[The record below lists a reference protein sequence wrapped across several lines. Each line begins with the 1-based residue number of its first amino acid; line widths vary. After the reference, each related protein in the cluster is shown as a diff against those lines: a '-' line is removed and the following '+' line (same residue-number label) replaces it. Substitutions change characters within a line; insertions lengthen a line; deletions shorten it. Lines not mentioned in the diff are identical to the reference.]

1 MKKAFNIITDILLV
15 VFILLAA
22 LITIVSLNTK
32 DRGVTNIFGY
42 VPLNIQTNSMQNV
55 INPGD
60 LIFTQ
65 KYNGEDIEVGDIIA
79 FFSVEEETTIIK
91 THRVIR
97 KENNDGTIT
106 FITKGDNAEGEDQLG
121 LTKNDIVSIYQSND
135 YNGFKL
141 PFVGNIFS
149 FLKSQTGFLFCIILP
164 LFVFFIYQL
173 YKFIVIIMEEKKKE
187 TLKEIEAAKEKA

>member
-1 MKKAFNIITDILLV
+1 MKKSFNIITDILLV
-15 VFILLAA
+15 VFILLAS

-91 THRVIR
+91 THRVVR

-106 FITKGDNAEGEDQLG
+106 FITKGDNAEGEDQLE
-121 LTKNDIVSIYQSND
+121 LTKNDIVSVYQSAD

>member
-1 MKKAFNIITDILLV
+1 MKKAFNIITDVLLV
-15 VFILLAA
+15 IFILLAA

-91 THRVIR
+91 THRVVR

-106 FITKGDNAEGEDQLG
+106 FITKGDNAEGEDQLE
-121 LTKNDIVSIYQSND
+121 LTKNDIVSVYQSND
-135 YNGFKL
+135 YHGWKL
-141 PFVGNIFS
+141 PIVGSIFS

-173 YKFIVIIMEEKKKE
+173 YKFVVIIMEEKKKE
-187 TLKEIEAAKEKA
+187 TLKEIEASKGKA

>member
-1 MKKAFNIITDILLV
+1 MKKAFNIITDVLLV
-15 VFILLAA
+15 IFILLAA

-42 VPLNIQTNSMQNV
+42 VPLNIQTNSMQDV

-60 LIFTQ
+60 LIITQ
-65 KYNGEDIEVGDIIA
+65 KYNGEDIEVGDIIS

-91 THRVIR
+91 THRVVR

-106 FITKGDNAEGEDQLG
+106 FITKGDNAEGEDQLE
-121 LTKNDIVSIYQSND
+121 LTKNDIVSVYQSND
-135 YNGFKL
+135 YHGWKL
-141 PFVGNIFS
+141 PIVGSIFS

-173 YKFIVIIMEEKKKE
+173 YKFVVIIMEEKKKE
-187 TLKEIEAAKEKA
+187 TLKEIEASKGKA

>member
-1 MKKAFNIITDILLV
+1 MKKAFNIIADVLLV
-15 VFILLAA
+15 IFILLAA

-42 VPLNIQTNSMQNV
+42 VPLNIQTNSMQDV

-60 LIFTQ
+60 LIITQ

-91 THRVIR
+91 THRVVR

-106 FITKGDNAEGEDQLG
+106 FITKGDNAEGESSALV
-121 LTKNDIVSIYQSND
+121 L
-135 YNGFKL
+135 L
-141 PFVGNIFS
+141 E
-149 FLKSQTGFLFCIILP
+149 ILQIH
-164 LFVFFIYQL
+164 L
-173 YKFIVIIMEEKKKE
+173 
-187 TLKEIEAAKEKA
+187 

>member
-1 MKKAFNIITDILLV
+1 MKKSFNIITDILLV
-15 VFILLAA
+15 VFILLAS
-22 LITIVSLNTK
+22 LITIISLNTK

-42 VPLNIQTNSMQNV
+42 VPLNIQTNSMQNI

-91 THRVIR
+91 THRVVR

-106 FITKGDNAEGEDQLG
+106 FITKGDNAEGEDQLE
-121 LTKNDIVSIYQSND
+121 LTKNDIVSVYQSAD